1 MYVCMY
7 VWWYVWL
14 YACMYVWLY
23 ACMHVCMYVV
33 FMFIF
38 FCTYLS
44 MFMVGL
50 GSKCERTK
58 RMKSQVPSLHLS
70 LPLPPSH
77 LHDEITHAYC
87 RYTFFRTPIN
97 HNILFHLSQLPFIL
111 HNLLKRG
118 KARVLAQVAALGTK
132 Q

>member
-7 VWWYVWL
+7 V
-14 YACMYVWLY
+14 CMVV
-23 ACMHVCMYVV
+23 CMVVCMYVCMV
-33 FMFIF
+33 VCMYVCMLYLCSF

-132 Q
+132 H

>member
-7 VWWYVWL
+7 GGMYGCMHV
-14 YACMYVWLY
+14 CMYG
-23 ACMHVCMYVV
+23 CMHVCMYVC
-33 FMFIF
+33 MLYLCSF